1 MDVTIG
7 GDLAPYG
14 SVTVGLPW
22 LRLRTFSQVAHTPC
36 HHGSPALVKGNALGH
51 YIANVRDLEF
61 NLFEVHGL
69 GNVLGSGRYRDLD
82 VDTVRTMLDEVARLA
97 EGPVAESFADA
108 DRNPP
113 VFDPENHTITVSA
126 ELAKSVQAVK
136 DAEWWRVGIAEEI
149 GGVAAPGPLTW
160 AINEMLV
167 CANPSAAFFWALGP
181 AMAHALCVEGTEEQ
195 RRWAETGLERG
206 WAATM
211 VLTEPDA
218 GSDVGAGRT
227 KAIAQPDGT
236 WHIEG
241 VKRFISGGD
250 VGDTAE
256 NIFHLVLAR
265 PEGAGPGTKGL
276 SLFYVPKYLFDPDTF
291 ELGPRNGVFATGLEH
306 KMGLKSSPTC
316 ELTFGANGVP
326 AVGYLVGD
334 VHKGIAQ
341 MFTVI
346 ENARM
351 TIGVKAAGALSTGY
365 LNALAFAKERVQ
377 GADLTQMT
385 DKAAPRVTII
395 HHPDVRRSLM
405 TQKAYAEGLR
415 ALYMYAAAH
424 QDDAV
429 AQLVSG
435 ADPEMARRVDDLL
448 LPVVKGVGSERAYE
462 ILTESLQTL
471 GGSGFLQ
478 DYPIEQ
484 YIRDAK
490 IDSLYEGTTAIQA
503 LDFVFRK
510 IVRDRGEALAHVVSQ
525 IATTVETCDAALRE
539 NAEQLRTALNDV
551 QAMTAT
557 LSGYLMSAAER
568 PTEIYKVGL
577 ASVRFLLAVG
587 DLLIGW
593 RLLAQADVA
602 HAALSD
608 SPSVSDEA
616 FYRGKIATAAFFAK
630 NMLPNLAAV
639 RRIIES
645 TDDEI
650 MALPEAS
657 F

>member
-1 MDVTIG
+1 
-7 GDLAPYG
+7 
-14 SVTVGLPW
+14 
-22 LRLRTFSQVAHTPC
+22 
-36 HHGSPALVKGNALGH
+36 LGH
-51 YIANVRDLEF
+51 YIANVRDIEF
-61 NLFEVHGL
+61 NLFEVLNL
-69 GNVLGSGRYRDLD
+69 GDVLASGRYGDLD
-82 VDTVRTMLDEVARLA
+82 ADTVRTMLDEVARLA
-97 EGPVAESFADA
+97 EGPVAESFAAA

-113 VFDPENHTITVSA
+113 VFDPEHHTISVPS
-126 ELAKSVQAVK
+126 ELAKSVQAIK
-136 DAEWWRVGIAEEI
+136 DAEWWRMGIAEEI
-149 GGVAAPGPLTW
+149 GGVPAPAPLTW
-160 AINEMLV
+160 AIHEMLV
-167 CANPSAAFFWALGP
+167 CANPSAAFWYALGP
-181 AMAHALCVEGTEEQ
+181 AMAHALYVEGNEQ
-195 RRWAETGLERG
+195 QKRWAAMGVERG

-227 KAIAQPDGT
+227 KAIAQSDGT

-265 PEGAGPGTKGL
+265 PDGAGPGTKGL
-276 SLFYVPKYLFDPDTF
+276 SLFYVPKYLFDPDTLD
-291 ELGPRNGVFATGLEH
+291 LGPRNGVFATGLEH

-316 ELTFGANGVP
+316 ELTFGAHGIP

-334 VHKGIAQ
+334 VHNGIAQ

-351 TIGVKAAGALSTGY
+351 TIGVKSTGALSTGY

-377 GADLTQMT
+377 GADMTQMT

-395 HHPDVRRSLM
+395 HHPDVRRSLI

-424 QDDAV
+424 QDDDV
-429 AQLVSG
+429 AQQVSG
-435 ADPEMARRVDDLL
+435 ASPQMAHRVGDLL
-448 LPVVKGVGSERAYE
+448 LPIVKGVGSERAYE
-462 ILTESLQTL
+462 LLTESLQTF

-503 LDFVFRK
+503 LDLFFRK
-510 IVRDRGEALAHVVSQ
+510 IVRDRGEALAHVAAQ
-525 IATTVETCDAALRE
+525 ITQSIDTCDAELKTQAD
-539 NAEQLRTALNDV
+539 QLRTALEHV
-551 QAMTAT
+551 QAMTTT
-557 LSGYLMSAAER
+557 LTGYLMSAPEQPA
-568 PTEIYKVGL
+568 EIYKIGL
-577 ASVRFLLAVG
+577 VSVRFLLAIG

-593 RLLAQADVA
+593 RLLVQANVAQA
-602 HAALSD
+602 ALTGSKG
-608 SPSVSDEA
+608 DEA
-616 FYRGKIATAAFFAK
+616 FYRGKIATATFFAA
-630 NMLPNLAAV
+630 NMLPNLAALRGV
-639 RRIIES
+639 IENL
-645 TDDEI
+645 DDEI
-650 MALPEAS
+650 MRLPEAA